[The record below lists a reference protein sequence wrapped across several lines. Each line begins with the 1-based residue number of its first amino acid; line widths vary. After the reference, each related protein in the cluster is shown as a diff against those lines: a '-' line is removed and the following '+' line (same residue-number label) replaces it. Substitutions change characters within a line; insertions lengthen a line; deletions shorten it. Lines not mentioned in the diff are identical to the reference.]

1 MNVGS
6 KSRRNAIGTVAV
18 ALTAATM
25 LVPAVSVFAQEK
37 FPSKPIRLIVGY
49 PPGGSNDIV
58 ARIVAVPLSQI
69 LGQQVIVENKPG
81 ASGVMASTFISKA
94 DPDGYNLLLSSA
106 SPLVIAPH
114 LMSKKPFDVTKD
126 LVSIGTLGWTPEAIV
141 TGPSLKVDNFREFM
155 ELAKTREITI
165 SSSGNGG
172 LPHLTIELLKQA
184 SGGNKIMHV
193 PYKGAGPAV
202 SDTLA
207 GHVNA
212 VTMDLPAVISFVR
225 EGKLKA
231 IAVTSDK
238 RIDFLPDVPTAREQG
253 LPSFSSVN
261 WFGVFAP
268 GGTPNAVVSKIHAA
282 MNQLMQDPKVKEQLT
297 RVAVV
302 PQSSATSKEFADFVA
317 QENVRWAR
325 VAKESGATMD

>member
-1 MNVGS
+1 VQAAAT
-6 KSRRNAIGTVAV
+6 SRRNVLHAAAGAI
-18 ALTAATM
+18 AAAMM
-25 LVPAVSVFAQEK
+25 LMPAASVFAQEP

-81 ASGVMASTFISKA
+81 ASGVMASTFVSKA
-94 DPDGYNLLLSSA
+94 EPDGYILLLSSA

-114 LMSKKPFDVTKD
+114 LMPKKPFEVTKD

-141 TGPSLKVDNFREFM
+141 TGPSLNVKDFREFM
-155 ELAKTREITI
+155 ELAKNREITI

-212 VTMDLPAVISFVR
+212 VTMDLPAVINFVR

-231 IAVTSDK
+231 MAVTSEK

-268 GGTPNAVVSKIHAA
+268 ARTPDTVISKIHAA
-282 MNQLMQDPKVKEQLT
+282 MNQLVQDPKIKEQLT

-302 PQSSATSKEFADFVA
+302 PQSSARSKEFADFVA
-317 QENVRWAR
+317 QENVRWAD
-325 VAKESGATMD
+325 VAKKSGATMD

>member
-1 MNVGS
+1 M
-6 KSRRNAIGTVAV
+6 KIAAISRRHLLMVS
-18 ALTAATM
+18 AATIVTVSM
-25 LVPAVSVFAQEK
+25 APAAPVFAQDV
-37 FPSKPIRLIVGY
+37 FPSKPVRLIVGY

-81 ASGVMASTFISKA
+81 ASGVMASTFVSKA

-114 LMSKKPFDVTKD
+114 LMPKKPFEVTKD

-141 TGPSLKVDNFREFM
+141 TGPSLNVKDFREFM
-155 ELAKTREITI
+155 EMAKTREITI

-231 IAVTSDK
+231 MAVTSDK
-238 RIDFLPDVPTAREQG
+238 RIDFLPEVPTAREQG

-268 GGTPNAVVSKIHAA
+268 GGTPYAVVSKIHAA
-282 MNQLMQDPKVKEQLT
+282 MNQLVQDPKIKEQLN

-302 PQSSATSKEFADFVA
+302 SQSSATPKEFADFVA

-325 VAKESGATMD
+325 VVKESGVTMD

>member
-1 MNVGS
+1 MNIGS
-6 KSRRNAIGTVAV
+6 KSRRNVLSAVGVAIAAV
-18 ALTAATM
+18 TM
-25 LVPAVSVFAQEK
+25 LVPTASVFAQEA

-81 ASGVMASTFISKA
+81 ASGVMASSLIAKSN
-94 DPDGYNLLLSSA
+94 PDGYNLLLSSA

-114 LMSKKPFDVTKD
+114 LMPKKPFEITKD
-126 LVSIGTLGWTPEAIV
+126 LVSVGTLGWTPEAIV
-141 TGPSLKVDNFREFM
+141 TGPSLNVKDFREFM
-155 ELAKTREITI
+155 ELAKMREITI

-231 IAVTSDK
+231 MAVTSDK

-268 GGTPNAVVSKIHAA
+268 GGTPDAVVSKIHAA
-282 MNQLMQDPKVKEQLT
+282 MNQLIQDPKIKEQLT

-302 PQSSATSKEFADFVA
+302 PQSSATSQEFAEFVA
-317 QENVRWAR
+317 KEDLRWAR

>member
-1 MNVGS
+1 MRIAGRI
-6 KSRRNAIGTVAV
+6 RRKAMTVA
-18 ALTAATM
+18 AIASLAAAAM
-25 LVPAVSVFAQEK
+25 APAAPAFAQDA

-81 ASGVMASTFISKA
+81 ASGVIASTHVSKA

-106 SPLVIAPH
+106 SALVIAPH
-114 LMSKKPFDVTKD
+114 LMPKKPFDVTKD
-126 LVSIGTLGWTPEAIV
+126 LVSIGTLGWTPETIV
-141 TGPSLKVDNFREFM
+141 TGPSLNVKDFREFM

-184 SGGNKIMHV
+184 AGGSKIMHV

-207 GHVNA
+207 GHVDA

-231 IAVTSDK
+231 MAVTSDK
-238 RIDFLPDVPTAREQG
+238 RIDFLPEVPTAREQG

-268 GGTPNAVVSKIHAA
+268 GGTPDAVVAKIHAA
-282 MNQLMQDPKVKEQLT
+282 MNQLVQDPKIKEQLT

-317 QENVRWAR
+317 QENLRWAD
-325 VAKESGATMD
+325 VAKKSGATMD

>member
-1 MNVGS
+1 MKIAGI
-6 KSRRNAIGTVAV
+6 SRRH
-18 ALTAATM
+18 ALIAGAASIATM
-25 LVPAVSVFAQEK
+25 SILPAASVVAQEV

-81 ASGVMASTFISKA
+81 ANGVMASTFISKSE
-94 DPDGYNLLLSSA
+94 PDGYNLLLSSA

-141 TGPSLKVDNFREFM
+141 TGPSLNVKDFREFM

-184 SGGNKIMHV
+184 SGTNKIMHV

-212 VTMDLPAVISFVR
+212 VTMDLPAVINFVR
-225 EGKLKA
+225 DGKLKA
-231 IAVTSDK
+231 MAVTSDQ

-268 GGTPNAVVSKIHAA
+268 GGTPDAVVAKIHAA
-282 MNQLMQDPKVKEQLT
+282 MNHLIQDPKVKEQLN

-317 QENVRWAR
+317 KENMRWAR